1 MFKPVEEQMKL
12 LKKGAVEIIQ
22 EEDLIRKL
30 ERSRKENKPLR
41 VKAGFDPTAPD
52 IHLGHTVLLRKMK
65 HFQELGHEVI
75 FLIGD
80 FTGLIGD
87 PSGRSA
93 TRPAMTREEINK
105 NAETYKQQV
114 FKILDP
120 EKTIIDFNSRWLG
133 KLTSFEI
140 IKLTSKYTVARILE
154 RDDFTKRFKA
164 GLPISVHELLY
175 PLMQAY
181 DSVALQADVEL
192 GGTDQTFNLLVG
204 REIQREY
211 GQEPQ
216 VVLTVPLLEGLDG
229 VEKMSKSLGNY
240 VGINEPPEEMFG
252 KLMSISDE
260 LMFRY
265 YELLTDVETEQI
277 EKWQKEAKEGQINPR
292 DLKAQLA
299 RMIVT
304 DFWGEELARKAAEEF
319 DRIFKHKDLPSEI
332 EEKVVEL
339 SVQSGNEASTSAE
352 QMESGEAA
360 RETAQSGQQQPT
372 VRLIDVLVNL
382 GIVPSRGEAKRLI
395 RQGGVYLDGQRID
408 DLEHRLDGSKPEQI
422 LKIGKRKFYRLKLV
436 LK

>member
-339 SVQSGNEASTSAE
+339 SVQSGNEVSTLAE
-352 QMESGEAA
+352 RVESGEAA